1 MSYWQLQVFTASRLV
16 LCPTIWFWCWRK
28 RPRGMVAWMSLAFA
42 YFLLTDHFDGQ
53 IARNQG
59 LESELGYWLDHVG
72 DLLFYGVVV
81 LSIVKGSREPALARR
96 RRAGG
101 PPPMPPPSSATAAPG
116 AAEPTPAP
124 TEGPTG
130 T

>member
-1 MSYWQLQVFTASRLV
+1 
-16 LCPTIWFWCWRK
+16 
-28 RPRGMVAWMSLAFA
+28 MVAWMSLAFA

-59 LESELGYWLDHVG
+59 LESELGFWLDHVG

-96 RRAGG
+96 RRGAI
-101 PPPMPPPSSATAAPG
+101 PPPAPPTSASTSAPPVG
-116 AAEPTPAP
+116 EPVP
-124 TEGPTG
+124 GPTQ
-130 T
+130 TPPTT